1 MNSRRKVLTPVFYA
15 AFVTGLVLSAL
26 SADASLMAQ
35 EYHAAT
41 SASADWAGPSPFRQL
56 DLPAPS
62 ALRTGAGRPG
72 PDYWQQRVDYTIRAT
87 LDVTTHTIEG
97 SERIRYVNNSPGRL
111 AFLWLQVD
119 GNVCGLESVANLI
132 HLPPLV
138 FGAAVVDFTCRSGS
152 GVRVSRVESDGQ
164 PLSFKI
170 HDTTMRIDLPA
181 PIEPAGELEFEVD
194 WSWEIPEHGF
204 ARVGR
209 DGTLYQVAAWYP
221 RLMVYDDL
229 SGWNIEPFLGPG
241 EFYLEYGDF
250 DVQLTVPASYLVTAT
265 GELQNPEDVLTS
277 EQRSRLARARISET
291 PVAVVTA
298 EEARA
303 SAERQAS
310 GTRTWQFRAEDV
322 RDFAFAAAPDFRWD
336 ATYWDG
342 VLIQTFYRPEALPWE
357 EAIRMSHQT
366 IRYYSERLAR
376 YPYPHATTVEGP
388 IGGMEYPMMTFVP
401 STEVREDLYFVL
413 THEFG
418 HEWFPMMVGSNERV
432 HVWMDEGFNTF
443 INIGAVKDYFAGEP
457 YADTVVTHL
466 HNLYARHSV
475 PGEEQ
480 PISLPPNEQADLYWT
495 AYQKPAFMMHLLR
508 TEVLGE
514 ERFDRAFSEYV
525 AAWNGKHP
533 SPADFFRM
541 IEDGA
546 GMDLDWFWRGWIYT
560 TSRLDQAISDVS
572 EEDDGRAIHVRSLG
586 EMVMPAEL
594 RITYAD
600 GSTETVRLPVEMWY
614 QGPEFVYR
622 ARGTVTAAEV
632 DPRGVYP
639 DDDRENNRWPR
650 SRGTG

>member
-1 MNSRRKVLTPVFYA
+1 MNPRSKVLAPVAGA
-15 AFVTGLVLSAL
+15 ALVIALVLCL
-26 SADASLMAQ
+26 VPADASLMAQ
-35 EYHAAT
+35 EQQAVTAV
-41 SASADWAGPSPFRQL
+41 SAGWAGPSPFRQL

-62 ALRTGAGRPG
+62 ALRTGSGRPG

-87 LDVTTHTIEG
+87 LDVTTHVLEG
-97 SERIRYVNNSPGRL
+97 SERIRYVNNSPDRL
-111 AFLWLQVD
+111 AFLWLQLD
-119 GNVCGLESVANLI
+119 GNVCGPESVANLI
-132 HLPPLV
+132 QLPPLV
-138 FGAAVVDFTCRSGS
+138 FGDGVFDFTCSGS
-152 GVRVSRVESDGQ
+152 GVQVRRVASAGR

-170 HDTTMRIDLPA
+170 YDTTMRIDLPT
-181 PIEPAGELEFEVD
+181 PIESGAGLEFEID
-194 WSWEIPEHGF
+194 WSWEIPDQGF
-204 ARVGR
+204 ARMGR

-229 SGWNIEPFLGPG
+229 SGWNIEPFIGPG

-250 DVQLTVPASYLVTAT
+250 DVELTVPASYLVTAT
-265 GELQNPEDVLTS
+265 GELLNPEDVLTS
-277 EQRSRLARARISET
+277 EQRSRLARARSSAT

-303 SAERQAS
+303 NAARGRS
-310 GTRTWQFRAEDV
+310 GTRTWHFRAEGV

-336 ATYWDG
+336 ATSWDG
-342 VLIQTFYRPEALPWE
+342 ILIQTFYRPEALSWE

-388 IGGMEYPMMTFVP
+388 IGGMEYPMITFVP
-401 STEVREDLYFVL
+401 SSELREDLYFVL

-443 INIGAVKDYFAGEP
+443 MNIGAVKDYFAGEP

-466 HNLYARHSV
+466 HNLHARHSV
-475 PGEEQ
+475 PGKEQ
-480 PISLPPNEQADLYWT
+480 PISLPPAEQADLFWT
-495 AYQKPAFMMHLLR
+495 AYQKPTFMMHLLR

-514 ERFDRAFSEYV
+514 ERFDRAFAEYV
-525 AAWNGKHP
+525 AAWDGKHP

-541 IEDGA
+541 MEDGT
-546 GMDLDWFWRGWIYT
+546 GMDLDWFWRGWIYS
-560 TSRLDQAISDVS
+560 TSRLDQAISEVS
-572 EEDDGRAIHVRSLG
+572 EEADGSAIHIRNLG
-586 EMVMPAEL
+586 EMMMPAEL
-594 RITYAD
+594 RITYAG
-600 GSTETVRLPVEMWY
+600 GSSETVRLPVEMWY

-622 ARGTVTAAEV
+622 ARGRVTAVEL

-639 DDDRENNRWPR
+639 DDDRENNRWPG
-650 SRGTG
+650 SRGAE

>member
-1 MNSRRKVLTPVFYA
+1 VNRRRKVPVPVSWA
-15 AFVTGLVLSAL
+15 PLVTAVVLCVVPAH
-26 SADASLMAQ
+26 ASLIAQ
-35 EYHAAT
+35 ELRVAT
-41 SASADWAGPSPFRQL
+41 PASAGWAGPSPFRQL

-72 PDYWQQRVDYTIRAT
+72 PGYWQQRVDYTIRAR
-87 LDVTTHTIEG
+87 LDVTTHVLEG
-97 SERIRYVNNSPGRL
+97 SERISYVNNSPGRL
-111 AFLWLQVD
+111 DYLWLQLD
-119 GNVCGLESVANLI
+119 GNICGPESVAKLI
-132 HLPPLV
+132 QLPPLV
-138 FGAAVVDFTCRSGS
+138 FGDGVFDFTCSGS
-152 GVRVSRVESDGQ
+152 GVRVSRVESAGR

-170 HDTTMRIDLPA
+170 HDTTMRIDLPTA
-181 PIEPAGELEFEVD
+181 IEPGGELEFEID
-194 WSWEIPEHGF
+194 WSWEIPDQGF
-204 ARVGR
+204 ARMGR

-229 SGWNIEPFLGPG
+229 SGWNIEPFIGPG

-250 DVQLTVPASYLVTAT
+250 DVELSVPASYLVTAT
-265 GELQNPEDVLTS
+265 GELLNPEDVLTA
-277 EQRSRLARARISET
+277 EQRSRLARARSSEA

-303 SAERQAS
+303 NAERSPS
-310 GTRTWQFRAEDV
+310 GTRTWHFRAEDV

-342 VLIQTFYRPEALPWE
+342 ILIQTFYRPEALPWE

-366 IRYYSERLAR
+366 IRYYSERMAR

-388 IGGMEYPMMTFVP
+388 IGGMEYPMITFVP

-443 INIGAVKDYFAGEP
+443 NNIGAVKDYFAGQP

-466 HNLYARHSV
+466 HNLHAIHSV
-475 PGEEQ
+475 PGKEQ
-480 PISLPPNEQADLYWT
+480 PISLPPAEQRDLYWT
-495 AYQKPAFMMHLLR
+495 AYQKPALMMHLLR

-514 ERFDRAFSEYV
+514 ERFDRAFAEYV
-525 AAWNGKHP
+525 AAWTGKHP
-533 SPADFFRM
+533 SPADFFHM
-541 IEDGA
+541 MEDGS
-546 GMDLDWFWRGWIYT
+546 GMDLDWFWRGWLYS

-572 EEDDGRAIHVRSLG
+572 EEADGSAIHIHSLG
-586 EMVMPAEL
+586 AMVMPAEL
-594 RITYAD
+594 RISWAD
-600 GSTETVRLPVEMWY
+600 GSTETVHLPVEMWY
-614 QGPEFVYR
+614 QGPKFVYR
-622 ARGTVTAAEV
+622 ARGRVTAAEV

-650 SRGTG
+650 GRGTE

>member
-1 MNSRRKVLTPVFYA
+1 VNPRSKVLAPVAGA
-15 AFVTGLVLSAL
+15 ALVIALVLCL
-26 SADASLMAQ
+26 VPADASLMAQ
-35 EYHAAT
+35 EQQAVTAV
-41 SASADWAGPSPFRQL
+41 SAGWAGPSPFRQL

-62 ALRTGAGRPG
+62 ALRTGSGRPG

-87 LDVTTHTIEG
+87 LDVTTHVLEG
-97 SERIRYVNNSPGRL
+97 SERIRYVNNSPDRL
-111 AFLWLQVD
+111 AFLWLQLD
-119 GNVCGLESVANLI
+119 GNVCGPESVANLI
-132 HLPPLV
+132 QLPPLV
-138 FGAAVVDFTCRSGS
+138 FGDGVFDFTCSGN
-152 GVRVSRVESDGQ
+152 GVRVRRVASAGR

-170 HDTTMRIDLPA
+170 YDTTMRIDLPT
-181 PIEPAGELEFEVD
+181 PIESGAGLEFEID
-194 WSWEIPEHGF
+194 WSWEIPDQGF
-204 ARVGR
+204 ARMGR

-229 SGWNIEPFLGPG
+229 SGWNIEPFIGPG

-250 DVQLTVPASYLVTAT
+250 DVELTVPASYLVTAT
-265 GELQNPEDVLTS
+265 GELLNPEDVLTS
-277 EQRSRLARARISET
+277 EQRSRLARARSSAT

-303 SAERQAS
+303 NAARGRS
-310 GTRTWQFRAEDV
+310 GTRTWHFRAEGV

-336 ATYWDG
+336 ATSWDG
-342 VLIQTFYRPEALPWE
+342 ILIQTFYRPEALSWE

-388 IGGMEYPMMTFVP
+388 IGGMEYPMITFVP
-401 STEVREDLYFVL
+401 SSELREDLYFVL

-443 INIGAVKDYFAGEP
+443 MNIGAVKDYFAGEP

-466 HNLYARHSV
+466 HNLHARHSV
-475 PGEEQ
+475 PGKEQ
-480 PISLPPNEQADLYWT
+480 PISLPPAEQADLFWT
-495 AYQKPAFMMHLLR
+495 AYQKPTFMMHLLR

-514 ERFDRAFSEYV
+514 ERFDRAFAEYV
-525 AAWNGKHP
+525 AAWDGKHP

-541 IEDGA
+541 MEDGT
-546 GMDLDWFWRGWIYT
+546 GMDLDWFWRGWIYS
-560 TSRLDQAISDVS
+560 TSRLDQAISEVS
-572 EEDDGRAIHVRSLG
+572 EEADGSAIHIRNLG
-586 EMVMPAEL
+586 EMMMPAEL
-594 RITYAD
+594 RITYAG
-600 GSTETVRLPVEMWY
+600 GSSETVRLPVEMWY

-622 ARGTVTAAEV
+622 ARGRVTAVEL

-639 DDDRENNRWPR
+639 DDDRENNRWPG
-650 SRGTG
+650 SRGAE